1 MNNNA
6 NTNPPATSSTTS
18 STPMSQRATPQAI
31 DIEQIADKVYRLMQA
46 DVRLTRARSGT
57 SRVRK

>member
-6 NTNPPATSSTTS
+6 NPPSTSSTAS
-18 STPMSQRATPQAI
+18 NMPMNQRAVTQAI
-31 DIEQIADKVYRLMQA
+31 NIEQLADKVYRLMQA
-46 DVRLTRARSGT
+46 DVRLTRARGGT